1 MRDLTTNFGQIAGN
15 FWFSLN
21 TIGPQSQSSLIKN
34 TKLSLP
40 DFYAGLGW
48 LARENKI
55 YKDGKYYKLGD
66 TNLIDTIG
74 EDAGKVWILLETQGD
89 VNVSSIVKIARI
101 KIQDAYSALG
111 WLAREDKIKTN
122 SENNQIKF
130 VLK

>member
-1 MRDLTTNFGQIAGN
+1 MRDLTTNFGQNAGKI
-15 FWFSLN
+15 WFSLN

-74 EDAGKVWILLETQGD
+74 EDAGKVWKLLETQGD

-111 WLAREDKIKTN
+111 WLACEDKIKTN
-122 SENNQIKF
+122 TENNQIKF